1 MNALSRLPGLHV
13 ASRTSSFR
21 FRGRE
26 SDIRE
31 IGRELDVAAVVEGSV
46 RRAGSRLRV
55 TAQLTNVADGYHLWS
70 ERYDREMADVFD
82 IQDQIVASIVK
93 AIAPTLAGDVKAAVK
108 RPTENLEAY
117 ELYLKGRHYW
127 HQRSPANLQAA
138 IQCFEQVIALDP
150 EYALAYAG
158 LADCF
163 AIYRGYAWYSTGKS
177 RPPALAAAA
186 RAMALDP
193 SLAEVHYSQ
202 ALVTYFFERHWRAAE
217 SHLRRALSIN
227 PRLAM
232 AQAYLGLV
240 LASDYQFD
248 EALVEI
254 DRAQDIDPLS
264 PFIHFLAAAVPYC
277 LWRVVSTPSPTAPL
291 AIQVALHDV
300 DAVRESLRACIAD
313 EAPLLTL
320 QAWSGPELDALR
332 TDPEID
338 RLLDQL
344 YDGARPRP

>member
-108 RPTENLEAY
+108 NDRPRTSKPTNSISKADTTGTSDRPRTY
-117 ELYLKGRHYW
+117 RRRFSASS
-127 HQRSPANLQAA
+127 RSSRSIPNTRWRTQGSP
-138 IQCFEQVIALDP
+138 IASP
-150 EYALAYAG
+150 SIVATPG
-158 LADCF
+158 
-163 AIYRGYAWYSTGKS
+163 ISTGKS

-240 LASDYQFD
+240 LASDYRFD

-264 PFIHFLAAAVPYC
+264 PFIHFLAAAV
-277 LWRVVSTPSPTAPL
+277 LFMAGRF
-291 AIQVALHDV
+291 
-300 DAVRESLRACIAD
+300 
-313 EAPLLTL
+313 
-320 QAWSGPELDALR
+320 DALANSAAG
-332 TDPEID
+332 DPG
-338 RLLDQL
+338 
-344 YDGARPRP
+344 GAP